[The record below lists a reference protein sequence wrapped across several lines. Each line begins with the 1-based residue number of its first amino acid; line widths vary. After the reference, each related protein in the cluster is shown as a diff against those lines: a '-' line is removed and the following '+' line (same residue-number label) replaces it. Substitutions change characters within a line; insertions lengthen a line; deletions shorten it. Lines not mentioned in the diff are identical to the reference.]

1 MHRWVVGVPRW
12 FPSAL
17 KVALLWLEVPAGQL
31 RLKADS
37 VIHIISPGRWPGGWE
52 APSWIIILDGFLLVG

>member
-1 MHRWVVGVPRW
+1 MVPLGPQSGPVV
-12 FPSAL
+12 
-17 KVALLWLEVPAGQL
+17 LEVPAGLL